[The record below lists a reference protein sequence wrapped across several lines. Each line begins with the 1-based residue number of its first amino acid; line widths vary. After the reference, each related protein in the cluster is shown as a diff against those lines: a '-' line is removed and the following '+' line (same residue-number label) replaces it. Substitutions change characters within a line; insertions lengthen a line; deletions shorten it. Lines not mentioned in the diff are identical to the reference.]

1 MKKVKA
7 LIYIRLLVLYL
18 IINACSS
25 ENTTTIKERKI
36 NQESDKYYQ
45 FSKLTLSD
53 FDFNASIF
61 IPDETAGIGASFK
74 PKISHEE
81 DFKWTISAGPN
92 FTLFIEDYGDYSS
105 LMNEFEAKISKNDFF
120 DISIISK
127 KNGII
132 LYQRSI
138 KKNTLSEAS
147 SKENHISFHLYA
159 IKNINGIYYELKNK
173 EEGDTRKVI
182 ELMEKSVESLKL
194 IK

>member
-7 LIYIRLLVLYL
+7 LIYIPLLVLYL

-45 FSKLTLSD
+45 FAQLTLSD

-74 PKISHEE
+74 PIISHEE

-105 LMNEFEAKISKNDFF
+105 LMDEFEEKISKSDFF

-138 KKNTLSEAS
+138 KKNTLSDAS

>member
-74 PKISHEE
+74 PEISHEE

-105 LMNEFEAKISKNDFF
+105 LMDEFEAKISKSDFF
-120 DISIISK
+120 DISIISN

-138 KKNTLSEAS
+138 KKNTLSDAS

>member
-7 LIYIRLLVLYL
+7 LIYIPLLVLYL

-45 FSKLTLSD
+45 FAKLTLSD

-74 PKISHEE
+74 PIISHEE
-81 DFKWTISAGPN
+81 DFKWTITAGPN

-105 LMNEFEAKISKNDFF
+105 LMDEFEAKISKSDFF

-138 KKNTLSEAS
+138 KKNTLSDAS

>member
-1 MKKVKA
+1 MKKVNVFGKKGL
-7 LIYIRLLVLYL
+7 LIFYL
-18 IINACSS
+18 FIHACSS
-25 ENTTTIKERKI
+25 EEATTLKERKI

-45 FSKLTLSD
+45 FTKLILSN
-53 FDFNASIF
+53 FDFNAAIF

-74 PKISHEE
+74 PIISHEE

-92 FTLFIEDYGDYSS
+92 FTLFIEDYGENSS
-105 LMNEFEAKISKNDFF
+105 LIDEFEAKISKSDFF

-127 KNGII
+127 KNGIV

-138 KKNTLSEAS
+138 KKNTLSDAS

>member
-7 LIYIRLLVLYL
+7 LIYIPLLVLYL

-45 FSKLTLSD
+45 FAKLTLSD

-74 PKISHEE
+74 PIISHEE

-92 FTLFIEDYGDYSS
+92 FTLFIEDYGENSS
-105 LMNEFEAKISKNDFF
+105 LIDEFEAKISKSDFF

-138 KKNTLSEAS
+138 KKKYIKRCFKQRKSYKFS
-147 SKENHISFHLYA
+147 SLCHKKYQWNL
-159 IKNINGIYYELKNK
+159 L
-173 EEGDTRKVI
+173 
-182 ELMEKSVESLKL
+182 
-194 IK
+194 

>member
-7 LIYIRLLVLYL
+7 LSYIGLLLFYL
-18 IINACSS
+18 FLQACSN
-25 ENTTTIKERKI
+25 EGATTIKERKI

-74 PKISHEE
+74 PIISHDE

-92 FTLFIEDYGDYSS
+92 FKLFIEDYGENSS
-105 LMNEFEAKISKNDFF
+105 LIDEFEAKITKSDFF

-138 KKNTLSEAS
+138 KKNTLSDAS

-159 IKNINGIYYELKNK
+159 IKNINGIYYELKNN
-173 EEGDTRKVI
+173 EEGNTKKVI

>member
-7 LIYIRLLVLYL
+7 LIYIPLLVLYL

-45 FSKLTLSD
+45 FTQLTLSD
-53 FDFNASIF
+53 FDFNTSIF

-74 PKISHEE
+74 PIISHEE

-105 LMNEFEAKISKNDFF
+105 LMDEFEEKISKSDFF

-138 KKNTLSEAS
+138 KKNTLSDAS

>member
-1 MKKVKA
+1 
-7 LIYIRLLVLYL
+7 
-18 IINACSS
+18 
-25 ENTTTIKERKI
+25 
-36 NQESDKYYQ
+36 
-45 FSKLTLSD
+45 
-53 FDFNASIF
+53 
-61 IPDETAGIGASFK
+61 
-74 PKISHEE
+74 
-81 DFKWTISAGPN
+81 
-92 FTLFIEDYGDYSS
+92 LFIEDYGDYSS
-105 LMNEFEAKISKNDFF
+105 LMDEFEAKISKSDFF

-138 KKNTLSEAS
+138 KKNTLSDAS

>member
-7 LIYIRLLVLYL
+7 LSCIGLLLFYL
-18 IINACSS
+18 FLQACSN
-25 ENTTTIKERKI
+25 EGATTLKERKI

-74 PKISHEE
+74 PEISHEE

-105 LMNEFEAKISKNDFF
+105 LMHEFEAKISKSDFF

-138 KKNTLSEAS
+138 KKNTLSDAS

-173 EEGDTRKVI
+173 EEGNTKKVI

>member
-1 MKKVKA
+1 MKKVNVFGKKGL
-7 LIYIRLLVLYL
+7 LIFYL
-18 IINACSS
+18 FIHACSS
-25 ENTTTIKERKI
+25 EEATTLKERKI

-45 FSKLTLSD
+45 FTKLILSNFD
-53 FDFNASIF
+53 FDASIF

-74 PKISHEE
+74 PIISHEE

-92 FTLFIEDYGDYSS
+92 FTLFIEDYGENSS
-105 LMNEFEAKISKNDFF
+105 LIDEFEAKISKSDFF

-138 KKNTLSEAS
+138 KKNTLSDAS

>member
-7 LIYIRLLVLYL
+7 LIYIPLLVLYL

-45 FSKLTLSD
+45 FAKLTLSD

-74 PKISHEE
+74 PIISHEE

-105 LMNEFEAKISKNDFF
+105 LMDEFEAKISQNDFF

-138 KKNTLSEAS
+138 KKNTLSDAS
-147 SKENHISFHLYA
+147 SKENHVSFHLYA

-173 EEGDTRKVI
+173 EEGNTKKVI
-182 ELMEKSVESLKL
+182 ELMEKSVES
-194 IK
+194 

>member
-1 MKKVKA
+1 MKKVKV
-7 LIYIRLLVLYL
+7 LCYIGLMIFYLFIY
-18 IINACSS
+18 ACSN
-25 ENTTTIKERKI
+25 EGTTTLKERKI

-45 FSKLTLSD
+45 FTKLTLSD
-53 FDFNASIF
+53 FDFNAAIF

-74 PKISHEE
+74 PIISHDE

-92 FTLFIEDYGDYSS
+92 FILFMEDYGDYSS
-105 LMNEFEAKISKNDFF
+105 LMDDFEAKISKSDFF

-138 KKNTLSEAS
+138 KKNTLSDAS
-147 SKENHISFHLYA
+147 SKKNHISFHLYA

-173 EEGDTRKVI
+173 EEGNTKKVI

>member
-7 LIYIRLLVLYL
+7 LSYIGLLLFYL
-18 IINACSS
+18 FLQACSN
-25 ENTTTIKERKI
+25 EGATTIKERKI

-45 FSKLTLSD
+45 FSKLTLSN

-74 PKISHEE
+74 PIISHDE

-92 FTLFIEDYGDYSS
+92 FKLFIEDYGENSS
-105 LMNEFEAKISKNDFF
+105 LIDEFEAKITKSDFF

-138 KKNTLSEAS
+138 KKNTLSDVS

-173 EEGDTRKVI
+173 EEGNTKKVI

>member
-1 MKKVKA
+1 MKKVKV
-7 LIYIRLLVLYL
+7 LSYLGLLFFYL
-18 IINACSS
+18 FINACSS
-25 ENTTTIKERKI
+25 EGTTTLKEQKI

-45 FSKLTLSD
+45 FTKLTLSD

-74 PKISHEE
+74 PIISHDE

-92 FTLFIEDYGDYSS
+92 FTLFIEDYGENSS
-105 LMNEFEAKISKNDFF
+105 LIDEFESKISQSDFF

-138 KKNTLSEAS
+138 KKSTLSDAS

-173 EEGDTRKVI
+173 EEGNTKKVI

>member
-7 LIYIRLLVLYL
+7 LIYIGLLVLYL

-74 PKISHEE
+74 PIISHEE

-105 LMNEFEAKISKNDFF
+105 LMDEFEAKISKSDFF
-120 DISIISK
+120 DISIISN

-138 KKNTLSEAS
+138 KKNTLSDAS

-173 EEGDTRKVI
+173 EEGNTKKVI

>member
-7 LIYIRLLVLYL
+7 LIYIPLLVLYL

-45 FSKLTLSD
+45 FAKLTLSD

-74 PKISHEE
+74 PIISHEE

-105 LMNEFEAKISKNDFF
+105 LMDEFEAKISQNDFF

-138 KKNTLSEAS
+138 KKNTLSDAS

-182 ELMEKSVESLKL
+182 KLMEKSVESLKL

>member
-45 FSKLTLSD
+45 FTKLILSNFD
-53 FDFNASIF
+53 FDASIF

-74 PKISHEE
+74 PIISHEE

-92 FTLFIEDYGDYSS
+92 FTLFIEDYGENSS
-105 LMNEFEAKISKNDFF
+105 LIDEFEAKISKSDFF

-138 KKNTLSEAS
+138 KKNTLSDAS

>member
-7 LIYIRLLVLYL
+7 LIYIPLLVLYL

-45 FSKLTLSD
+45 FAKLTLSD
-53 FDFNASIF
+53 FDFNAAIF

-74 PKISHEE
+74 PIISHEE

-92 FTLFIEDYGDYSS
+92 FTLFIEDYGENSS
-105 LMNEFEAKISKNDFF
+105 LIDEFEAKISKSDFF

-138 KKNTLSEAS
+138 KKNTLSDAS

>member
-7 LIYIRLLVLYL
+7 LSYIGLLLFYL
-18 IINACSS
+18 FLQACSN
-25 ENTTTIKERKI
+25 EGATTIKERKI

-74 PKISHEE
+74 PIISHDE

-92 FTLFIEDYGDYSS
+92 FKLFIEDYGENSS
-105 LMNEFEAKISKNDFF
+105 LIDEFEAKITKSDFF

-138 KKNTLSEAS
+138 KKNTLSDVS

-173 EEGDTRKVI
+173 EEGNTKKVI

>member
-7 LIYIRLLVLYL
+7 LRYIGLLLFYL
-18 IINACSS
+18 FLQACSN
-25 ENTTTIKERKI
+25 EGATTLKERKI

-74 PKISHEE
+74 PIISHDE

-92 FTLFIEDYGDYSS
+92 FKLFIEDYGENSS
-105 LMNEFEAKISKNDFF
+105 LIDEFEAKITKSDFF

-138 KKNTLSEAS
+138 KKNTLSDAS

>member
-7 LIYIRLLVLYL
+7 LIYIPLLVLYL

-45 FSKLTLSD
+45 FAKLTLSD

-74 PKISHEE
+74 PIISHEE

-105 LMNEFEAKISKNDFF
+105 LMDEFEAKISKSDFF

-138 KKNTLSEAS
+138 KKNTLSDAS
-147 SKENHISFHLYA
+147 SKENHIRFHLYA

-173 EEGDTRKVI
+173 EEGNTRKVI

>member
-1 MKKVKA
+1 MKKVNVFGKKGL
-7 LIYIRLLVLYL
+7 LIFYL
-18 IINACSS
+18 FIHACSS
-25 ENTTTIKERKI
+25 EEATTLKERKI

-45 FSKLTLSD
+45 FTKLILSN
-53 FDFNASIF
+53 FDFNAAIF

-74 PKISHEE
+74 PIISHEE

-92 FTLFIEDYGDYSS
+92 FTLFIEDYGENSS
-105 LMNEFEAKISKNDFF
+105 LIDEFEAKISKSDFF

-138 KKNTLSEAS
+138 KKNTLSDAS

>member
-1 MKKVKA
+1 MKKVKV
-7 LIYIRLLVLYL
+7 LSYIGLLFFYL
-18 IINACSS
+18 FIHACSS
-25 ENTTTIKERKI
+25 EDATTLKEQKI

-45 FSKLTLSD
+45 FTQLTLSD
-53 FDFNASIF
+53 FDFNAAIF

-74 PKISHEE
+74 PIISHEE

-105 LMNEFEAKISKNDFF
+105 LMDDFESKISKSDFF

-138 KKNTLSEAS
+138 KKNTLSDAS

-182 ELMEKSVESLKL
+182 ELMEKSAESLKL

>member
-18 IINACSS
+18 FIHACSN
-25 ENTTTIKERKI
+25 EGATTIKERKI

-45 FSKLTLSD
+45 FAKLTLSD
-53 FDFNASIF
+53 FDLNASIF

-74 PKISHEE
+74 PIISHEE

-105 LMNEFEAKISKNDFF
+105 LMDEFEAKISKSDFF
-120 DISIISK
+120 DISIISN

-138 KKNTLSEAS
+138 KKNTLSDAS

>member
-7 LIYIRLLVLYL
+7 LSYIRLLVLYL

-25 ENTTTIKERKI
+25 ENATTIKERKI

-45 FSKLTLSD
+45 FTKLILSNFD
-53 FDFNASIF
+53 FDASIF

-74 PKISHEE
+74 PIISHEE

-92 FTLFIEDYGDYSS
+92 FTLFIEDYGENSS
-105 LMNEFEAKISKNDFF
+105 LIDEFEAKISKSDFF

-138 KKNTLSEAS
+138 KKNTLSDAS

>member
-45 FSKLTLSD
+45 FTKLILSNFD
-53 FDFNASIF
+53 FDASIF

-74 PKISHEE
+74 PIISHEE

-105 LMNEFEAKISKNDFF
+105 LMDEFEAKISKSDFF

-138 KKNTLSEAS
+138 KKNTLSDAS

>member
-7 LIYIRLLVLYL
+7 LIYIPLLVLYL

-45 FSKLTLSD
+45 FAKLTLSD

-74 PKISHEE
+74 PIISHEE

-105 LMNEFEAKISKNDFF
+105 LMDEFEAKISKSDFF

-138 KKNTLSEAS
+138 KKNTLSDAS

-173 EEGDTRKVI
+173 EEGNTRKVI

>member
-7 LIYIRLLVLYL
+7 LIYIPLLVLYL

-25 ENTTTIKERKI
+25 ENTTTIKERKM

-45 FSKLTLSD
+45 FAKLTLSD

-74 PKISHEE
+74 PIISHEE

-105 LMNEFEAKISKNDFF
+105 LMDEFEAKISKSDFF

-138 KKNTLSEAS
+138 KKNTLSDAS

>member
-1 MKKVKA
+1 MKKVKV
-7 LIYIRLLVLYL
+7 LSYIGLLFFYL
-18 IINACSS
+18 FIHACSS
-25 ENTTTIKERKI
+25 EDATSLKEQKI

-45 FSKLTLSD
+45 FAKLTLSD
-53 FDFNASIF
+53 FDFNAAIF

-74 PKISHEE
+74 PIISHEE

-105 LMNEFEAKISKNDFF
+105 LMDEFEEKISKSDFF

-138 KKNTLSEAS
+138 KKNTLSDAS

-173 EEGDTRKVI
+173 EEGNTRKVI

>member
-7 LIYIRLLVLYL
+7 LIYIPLLVLYL

-45 FSKLTLSD
+45 FAQLTLSD

-74 PKISHEE
+74 PIISHEE

-105 LMNEFEAKISKNDFF
+105 LMDEFEAKISKSDFF

-138 KKNTLSEAS
+138 KKNTLSDAS

-182 ELMEKSVESLKL
+182 ELMEKSAESLKL

>member
-7 LIYIRLLVLYL
+7 LIYIPLLVLYL

-45 FSKLTLSD
+45 FTQLTLSD
-53 FDFNASIF
+53 FDFNTSIF

-74 PKISHEE
+74 PIISHEE

-105 LMNEFEAKISKNDFF
+105 LMDEFEAKISKSDFF

-138 KKNTLSEAS
+138 KKNTLGDAS

>member
-1 MKKVKA
+1 MKKVKV
-7 LIYIRLLVLYL
+7 LSYLGLLFFYL
-18 IINACSS
+18 FINACSS
-25 ENTTTIKERKI
+25 EGATTIKERKI

-45 FSKLTLSD
+45 FTKLILSNFD
-53 FDFNASIF
+53 FDASIF

-74 PKISHEE
+74 PIISHEE

-92 FTLFIEDYGDYSS
+92 FTLFIEDYGENSS
-105 LMNEFEAKISKNDFF
+105 LIDEFEAKITKSDFF

-138 KKNTLSEAS
+138 KKNTLSDAS

>member
-7 LIYIRLLVLYL
+7 LIYIPLLVLYL

-45 FSKLTLSD
+45 FAQLTLSD

-74 PKISHEE
+74 PIISHEE

-105 LMNEFEAKISKNDFF
+105 LMDEFEAKISKSDFF

-138 KKNTLSEAS
+138 KKNTLSDAS

>member
-7 LIYIRLLVLYL
+7 LSYIGLLLFYL
-18 IINACSS
+18 FLQACSN
-25 ENTTTIKERKI
+25 EGATTINERKI

-74 PKISHEE
+74 PIISHDE

-92 FTLFIEDYGDYSS
+92 FKLFIEDYGENSS
-105 LMNEFEAKISKNDFF
+105 LIDEFEAKITKSDFF

-138 KKNTLSEAS
+138 KKNTLSDVS

-173 EEGDTRKVI
+173 EEGNTKKVI

>member
-7 LIYIRLLVLYL
+7 LSYIGLLLFYL
-18 IINACSS
+18 FLQACSN
-25 ENTTTIKERKI
+25 EGATTIKERKI

-74 PKISHEE
+74 PIISHDE

-92 FTLFIEDYGDYSS
+92 FKLFIEDYGENSS
-105 LMNEFEAKISKNDFF
+105 LIDEFEAKITKSDFF
-120 DISIISK
+120 DISIITK

-138 KKNTLSEAS
+138 KKNTLSDVS

-173 EEGDTRKVI
+173 EEGNTKKVI

>member
-7 LIYIRLLVLYL
+7 LIYIPLLVLYL

-45 FSKLTLSD
+45 FAKLTLSD

-74 PKISHEE
+74 PIISHEE

-105 LMNEFEAKISKNDFF
+105 LMDEFEAKISQNDFF

-138 KKNTLSEAS
+138 KKNTLSDAS

>member
-7 LIYIRLLVLYL
+7 LIYIPLLVLYL

-45 FSKLTLSD
+45 FAKLTLSD

-74 PKISHEE
+74 PIISHEE

-105 LMNEFEAKISKNDFF
+105 LMDEFEAKISKSDFF

-138 KKNTLSEAS
+138 KKNTLSDAS

-182 ELMEKSVESLKL
+182 KLMEKSVESLKL

>member
-7 LIYIRLLVLYL
+7 LSYIGLLLFYL
-18 IINACSS
+18 FLQACSN
-25 ENTTTIKERKI
+25 EGATTIKERKI

-45 FSKLTLSD
+45 FSKLTLSN

-74 PKISHEE
+74 PIISHDE

-92 FTLFIEDYGDYSS
+92 FKLFIEDYGENSS
-105 LMNEFEAKISKNDFF
+105 LIDEFEAKITKSDFF

-173 EEGDTRKVI
+173 EEGNTKKVI

>member
-7 LIYIRLLVLYL
+7 LIYIPLLVLYL

-45 FSKLTLSD
+45 FAKLTLSD

-74 PKISHEE
+74 PIISHEE

-105 LMNEFEAKISKNDFF
+105 LMDEFEAKISKSDFF

-138 KKNTLSEAS
+138 KKNTLSDAS

-173 EEGDTRKVI
+173 EEGNTKKVI